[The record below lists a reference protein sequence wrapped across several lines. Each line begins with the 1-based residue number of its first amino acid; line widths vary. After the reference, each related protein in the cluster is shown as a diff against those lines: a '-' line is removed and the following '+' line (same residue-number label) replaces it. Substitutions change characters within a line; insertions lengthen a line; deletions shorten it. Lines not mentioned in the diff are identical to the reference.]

1 MTCTR
6 CKIAVILQRQT
17 KCKMVGLGIIA
28 TGAAF
33 LNMRKRKKE
42 YEELVEKREGL
53 VAAIN
58 AYNSSSYDAYINSI
72 DTKETDAPAGVT
84 VTTLLRVANLV
95 GKLMRV
101 RASIILTNTGT
112 KPIYIH
118 SVAADCKIFGEYLG
132 IGNTD
137 GVRVSQ
143 EIVSLKELQPG
154 DPMEIQLRGG
164 ICQFKEISRL
174 REAICAAAG
183 KRLITSCP
191 KLNLEGIEQA
201 DIRVRWSEADDMAN
215 VKEWR
220 VLNKPGVLRYCGEA
234 GLG

>member
-1 MTCTR
+1 
-6 CKIAVILQRQT
+6 
-17 KCKMVGLGIIA
+17 MVGLGIIA

-72 DTKETDAPAGVT
+72 DTKETEAPAGVT

-101 RASIILTNTGT
+101 RASIILTNTST

-118 SVAADCKIFGEYLG
+118 SVAADCKIFGEYVYVVAS
-132 IGNTD
+132 D
-137 GVRVSQ
+137 GSKVGQ
-143 EIVSLKELQPG
+143 EIIDLVELKPG
-154 DPMEIQLRGG
+154 ETQEFQLRKG
-164 ICQFKEISRL
+164 ISSFESIGRL
-174 REAICAAAG
+174 REAICTAAG

-191 KLNLEGIEQA
+191 KLNLEGVEQA
-201 DIRVRWSEADDMAN
+201 DVRIQWDTREDLATI
-215 VKEWR
+215 KEWR
-220 VLNKPGVLRYCGEA
+220 VIGKPGTLRYCGEA
-234 GLG
+234 GL

>member
-118 SVAADCKIFGEYLG
+118 SVAADCKIFCEYVYVVAS
-132 IGNTD
+132 D
-137 GVRVSQ
+137 GSKVGQ
-143 EIVSLKELQPG
+143 EIIDLVELKPG
-154 DPMEIQLRGG
+154 ETQEFQLRKG
-164 ICQFKEISRL
+164 ISSFESIGRL
-174 REAICAAAG
+174 REAICTAAG

-191 KLNLEGIEQA
+191 KLNLEGVEQA
-201 DIRVRWSEADDMAN
+201 DVRIQWDTREDLATI
-215 VKEWR
+215 KEWR
-220 VLNKPGVLRYCGEA
+220 VIGKPGTLRYCGEA
-234 GLG
+234 GL